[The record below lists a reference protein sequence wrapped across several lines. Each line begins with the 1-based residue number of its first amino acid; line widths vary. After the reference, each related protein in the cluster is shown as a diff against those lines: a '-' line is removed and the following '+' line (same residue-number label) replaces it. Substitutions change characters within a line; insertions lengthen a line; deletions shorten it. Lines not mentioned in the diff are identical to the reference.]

1 MLKIISKFF
10 LIFLISSNFLSASAL
25 ENCNWDNREGSSCLT
40 ISKTSNTSNYNSG
53 SVVKKVFNTVKN
65 YHESILEYH
74 AA

>member
-1 MLKIISKFF
+1 MVRSMGLSQENAKIYMKTKFNHGES
-10 LIFLISSNFLSASAL
+10 LVNYSV
-25 ENCNWDNREGSSCLT
+25 EEKNR
-40 ISKTSNTSNYNSG
+40 IRK